1 MHPMIKP
8 ALRRGWRDRQTVQYG
23 VTPAH
28 AVTLGPVDNATA
40 SFMEL
45 MDGTRSLAQLSEQAA
60 ALGLAPEAAE
70 KLTRRL
76 TKAGVLDDATADRE
90 MAAHV
95 EDRLRPDLASLSA
108 VHREPGAGLRRL
120 RSRRA
125 GRVQVR
131 GAGRVGAAVA
141 TTLTTAGLGQVDVVD
156 GGQVEPWD
164 TLPGG
169 IPAEQ
174 TGSRR
179 DVAARTAVSRAKPWR
194 RRPRSR
200 PQVSLVIISP
210 RDGLDAYAPD
220 PAAAE
225 RFVQA
230 GTPHLYTGVVEG
242 TGVVG
247 PLVLPGR
254 TPCAECLL
262 LTRGEREPS
271 WPLMVGQWRTAA
283 RRDSGVPAC
292 DASLA
297 TMVAGAAAAYA
308 LNYLDQDG
316 NSAAGYRL
324 RFSLPHLLTE
334 TERFTAHPNCRC
346 GAANPDSGQPLSEHS
361 SASSTMGESASTYH
375 NGRGE
380 DVRGAVRLGR
390 QGVGEAHV

>member
-40 SFMEL
+40 SFIEL
-45 MDGTRSLAQLSEQAA
+45 IDGTRSLTQLGEHAT
-60 ALGLAPEAAE
+60 ALGLAPDTAE

-76 TKAGVLDDATADRE
+76 ARAGVLDDATADRE

-120 RSRRA
+120 RNRRA
-125 GRVQVR
+125 SHVQVR
-131 GAGRVGAAVA
+131 GVGRVGAAVA
-141 TTLTTAGLGQVDVVD
+141 TTLSAAGLGQVDVVD
-156 GGQVEPWD
+156 GGEVEPWD

-179 DVAARTAVSRAKPWR
+179 DAAARTAVSRAKPWR
-194 RRPRSR
+194 RRSRSR
-200 PQVSLVIISP
+200 SHVNLVIMSP

-225 RFVQA
+225 RFLEA

-247 PLVLPGR
+247 PLVLPGE
-254 TPCAECLL
+254 TPCANCLL

-271 WPLMVGQWRTAA
+271 WPLVVGQWRTAA

-292 DASLA
+292 DAALA

-308 LNYLDQDG
+308 LNYLDRDG
-316 NSAAGYRL
+316 KSAAGYRL
-324 RFSLPHLLTE
+324 RFSLPHLLADTE
-334 TERFTAHPNCRC
+334 QFVAHPNCRC
-346 GAANPDSGQPLSEHS
+346 GAAYPSNGRPPSERAP
-361 SASSTMGESASTYH
+361 ASRTMGESASTHH

-380 DVRGAVRLGR
+380 EIRGAVRSSR
-390 QGVGEAHV
+390 QGAGEAHV